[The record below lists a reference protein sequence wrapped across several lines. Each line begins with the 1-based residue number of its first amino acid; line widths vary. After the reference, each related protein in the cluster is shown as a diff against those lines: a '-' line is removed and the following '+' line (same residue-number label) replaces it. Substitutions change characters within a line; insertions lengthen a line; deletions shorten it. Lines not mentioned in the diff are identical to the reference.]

1 MKKLFVLLTL
11 TLTMSPT
18 AFASPFE
25 FGFESEPGRDCIA
38 HGPKHP
44 PSYPPLCEANGV
56 TYRGHW
62 SMDILGCYRAYCGP
76 GPAVEEG
83 E

>member
-1 MKKLFVLLTL
+1 MKKLFVLLTV
-11 TLTMSPT
+11 TLTVSPA

-25 FGFESEPGRDCIA
+25 YEREPGRDCIA

-44 PSYPPLCEANGV
+44 PAYPPLCEANGI
-56 TYRGHW
+56 TYKGHW

-76 GPAVEEG
+76 APSVPEE

>member
-1 MKKLFVLLTL
+1 MKKLFVLLTV
-11 TLTMSPT
+11 TLTVSFA

-25 FGFESEPGRDCIA
+25 YEPGRDCIA

-44 PSYPPLCEANGV
+44 PAYPPLCEANGV
-56 TYRGHW
+56 TYKGHW

-76 GPAVEEG
+76 APSVPEE